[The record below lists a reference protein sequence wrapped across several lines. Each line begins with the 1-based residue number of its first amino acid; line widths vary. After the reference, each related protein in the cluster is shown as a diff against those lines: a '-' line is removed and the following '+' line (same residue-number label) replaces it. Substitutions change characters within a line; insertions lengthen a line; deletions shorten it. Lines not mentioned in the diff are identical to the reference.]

1 MHINK
6 EYISPNFKDRQHP
19 IDMVVIHSTH
29 INAKDSL
36 DRLCS
41 KEAEVSCHY
50 LIDLDG
56 KVFQLVPENKV
67 AYHAGVSYWDG
78 REKLNLYSIGI
89 ELVDT
94 EEGGARIDNF
104 PKIQMDSLMEI
115 LEGITQRYT
124 IPSFNIVA
132 HSDIA
137 PNRKDDP
144 GENFPW
150 GSLKNHGFGLFPKNE
165 YGQENLYG
173 FLTHIED
180 EGEGV
185 IKIQTLLKEYGYK
198 ISVDG
203 VFGNHTHDVVV
214 AFKRHFDTRVINEVF
229 DEVSLAI
236 LQEICAKKSSILS

>member
-6 EYISPNFKDRQHP
+6 EYTSPSFKDRQHT

-29 INAKDSL
+29 MSAKDSL
-36 DRLCS
+36 ERLCS
-41 KEAEVSCHY
+41 KESEVSCHY
-50 LIDLDG
+50 LIDLEG
-56 KVFQLVPENKV
+56 KVFQLVPEDKV
-67 AYHAGVSYWDG
+67 AYHAGVSCWDG

-115 LEGITQRYT
+115 LGGITQRYP
-124 IPSFNIVA
+124 IPSFYMVA

-150 GSLKNHGFGLFPKNE
+150 GLLQNHGFGLFPRNKYE
-165 YGQENLYG
+165 QENLG
-173 FLTHIED
+173 VFLAQIGD

-185 IKIQTLLKEYGYK
+185 IKMQTLLKEYGYK
-198 ISVDG
+198 LLVDG
-203 VFGNHTHDVVV
+203 VFGKNTHDVVV
-214 AFKRHFDTRVINEVF
+214 AFKRHFDTRAINDVF
-229 DEVSLAI
+229 DEVSLTI
-236 LQEICAKKSSILS
+236 LQEICVEKSSIPS